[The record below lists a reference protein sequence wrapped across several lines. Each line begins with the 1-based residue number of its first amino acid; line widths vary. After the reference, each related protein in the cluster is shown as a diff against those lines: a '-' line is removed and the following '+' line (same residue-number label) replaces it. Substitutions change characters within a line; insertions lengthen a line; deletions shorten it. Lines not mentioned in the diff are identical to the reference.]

1 MKMNNDKAIRKALQS
16 IESPRLSADFNSRL
30 MTEVYR
36 TLERKKK
43 RAYILGLC
51 LISGVSL
58 ALVGLAVYVFL
69 TYIPWNFTFE
79 LPKFPKMEFSSE
91 SKSMYA
97 FSFYIAFLSLI
108 LIGLDYWIRRKWLMK
123 KMKQHQ
129 LSSLSYNQ
137 TDRFSRTGL
146 FFII

>member
-123 KMKQHQ
+123 KMK
-129 LSSLSYNQ
+129 
-137 TDRFSRTGL
+137 
-146 FFII
+146 

>member
-16 IESPRLSADFNSRL
+16 TESPRLSADFNSR
-30 MTEVYR
+30 MMAEVYR
-36 TLERKKK
+36 AVERKKK
-43 RAYILGLC
+43 RAYVLGLC

-58 ALVGLAVYVFL
+58 TLIGLAVYVFL
-69 TYIPWNFTFE
+69 TYIPWKFTFE
-79 LPKFPKMEFSSE
+79 LPKFPKVHLSSE

-123 KMKQHQ
+123 KMK
-129 LSSLSYNQ
+129 
-137 TDRFSRTGL
+137 
-146 FFII
+146 